1 MYTSEEYLKTPPCEE
16 MNRIATELQ
25 SRTGART
32 AADRAYEILKQRI
45 QNNIMPPDSQYLEGA
60 LAASLDM
67 SRTPVREAC
76 VRLAEEGLLELRPRK
91 GVRVLPISAADMSEI
106 YDVLSVLEAA
116 LARVLAMK
124 PASQAEIDA
133 LFSVVDSMD
142 AALEANDLD
151 AWAIEDEGFH
161 RMLVQFAGHA
171 RLGAIV
177 RSYWG
182 LANRARRLT
191 LLARPTPTQSNR
203 DHRDLVEAIR
213 DGEADKA
220 EALHREHRRKHGQ
233 LLVSILRDIG
243 LK

>member
-1 MYTSEEYLKTPPCEE
+1 ME
-16 MNRIATELQ
+16 IQ
-25 SRTGART
+25 SRSGTRT

-45 QNNIMPPDSQYLEGA
+45 QNNVMPPDSQYLEGE
-60 LAASLDM
+60 LAANLEM

-116 LARVLAMK
+116 IARVLALK
-124 PASQAEIDA
+124 PASRAEIEA
-133 LFSVVDSMD
+133 LFGAVDAMD

-151 AWAIEDEGFH
+151 AWAVEDEGFH
-161 RMLVQFAGHA
+161 RMLVEFAGHT
-171 RLGAIV
+171 RLAAIV

-191 LLARPTPTQSNR
+191 LLARPKPTQSNR

-213 DGEADKA
+213 DGEGDKA
-220 EALHREHRRKHGQ
+220 ELIHREHRRKHGE

>member
-1 MYTSEEYLKTPPCEE
+1 
-16 MNRIATELQ
+16 MNRIVTDIPG
-25 SRTGART
+25 RTGART

-45 QNNIMPPDSQYLEGA
+45 QSNVMPPDSQYLEGE

-116 LARVLAMK
+116 IARVLALK
-124 PASQAEIDA
+124 PASQAEIEA
-133 LFSVVDSMD
+133 MFGAVSAMD

-151 AWAIEDEGFH
+151 AWAVEDERFH
-161 RMLVQFAGHA
+161 RMLVEFAGHT
-171 RLGAIV
+171 RLASIV

-191 LLARPTPTQSNR
+191 LLARPKPTQSNR

-220 EALHREHRRKHGQ
+220 EALHREHRRKHGE